1 MNDFSELEK
10 ELRKLRPAQP
20 SSVLFERV
28 GDALKDCR
36 ASAAADAKPRRW
48 RFTEWSRRRASDIDG
63 KLVRAR
69 ERERTSQTP
78 YSNWWSLGFGLA
90 AAAVLILFAVVTMER
105 RHEER
110 ETIAQSSTAPK
121 TQPAPLR
128 AERSTV
134 PSRFVPAGGTNLVYN
149 TRDEG
154 LHFADGSE
162 RPLRR
167 VRYNTQQTWRWRNPE
182 TGASVRV
189 SYPSE
194 EIVLIPVSV
203 Q

>member
-20 SSVLFERV
+20 SPMLSERV
-28 GDALKDCR
+28 GEALKDSR
-36 ASAAADAKPRRW
+36 ASVSGASSKRS
-48 RFTEWSRRRASDIDG
+48 RFTE
-63 KLVRAR
+63 
-69 ERERTSQTP
+69 TP

-90 AAAVLILFAVVTMER
+90 AAAVLILVAVMTMER
-105 RHEER
+105 RQEQQQTVAKNSAAP
-110 ETIAQSSTAPK
+110 ETR
-121 TQPAPLR
+121 PAPLR
-128 AERSTV
+128 TERSTA

-154 LHFADGSE
+154 LHFANGSE
-162 RPLRR
+162 RPVRR
-167 VRYNTQQTWRWRNPE
+167 VRYSTQQTWRWRNPE
-182 TGASVRV
+182 TGASLRV

-194 EIVLIPVSV
+194 EIVLIPVSG

>member
-10 ELRKLRPAQP
+10 ELRKLRPVQP
-20 SSVLFERV
+20 SSVLLERV
-28 GDALKDCR
+28 GEALKDNR
-36 ASAAADAKPRRW
+36 TGIKERRSLVRRW
-48 RFTEWSRRRASDIDG
+48 GGLETAH
-63 KLVRAR
+63 
-69 ERERTSQTP
+69 P
-78 YSNWWSLGFGLA
+78 WWSLGFGLA
-90 AAAVLILFAVVTMER
+90 AAAVLILFVVVTMER
-105 RHEER
+105 RHEQQQ
-110 ETIAQSSTAPK
+110 TVAQSSTARQ
-121 TQPAPLR
+121 TRPAPL
-128 AERSTV
+128 ETQRSTS
-134 PSRFVPAGGTNLVYN
+134 PGRFVPAGGTNLVYN

-182 TGASVRV
+182 TGASLRV

-194 EIVLIPVSV
+194 EVVLIPVSG

>member
-1 MNDFSELEK
+1 MNDLSELEN

-28 GDALKDCR
+28 GEALEKSR
-36 ASAAADAKPRRW
+36 ASAAADAKWKRW
-48 RFTEWSRRRASDIDG
+48 RFTEWSRREASDIDG
-63 KLVRAR
+63 QLVRAS

-78 YSNWWSLGFGLA
+78 YNWWSLGFGLA

-105 RHEER
+105 RHEQQ
-110 ETIAQSSTAPK
+110 ETVAQSSTAPE
-121 TQPAPLR
+121 TRPTPLG
-128 AERSTV
+128 AERSTS
-134 PSRFVPAGGTNLVYN
+134 PSRCVPAGGTNVVYN

-154 LHFADGSE
+154 LHFARGSE
-162 RPLRR
+162 RPVRR
-167 VRYNTQQTWRWRNPE
+167 VRYNTKQTWRWRNPE
-182 TGASVRV
+182 TGASLRV

-194 EIVLIPVSV
+194 EVVLIPVSG

>member
-20 SSVLFERV
+20 SPVLFERV
-28 GDALKDCR
+28 AEALKDSGPSVSG
-36 ASAAADAKPRRW
+36 ASSKRW
-48 RFTEWSRRRASDIDG
+48 RFTE
-63 KLVRAR
+63 
-69 ERERTSQTP
+69 TP

-90 AAAVLILFAVVTMER
+90 AAAVLILFAAVSMER
-105 RHEER
+105 RHEAQQTVALSSPAP
-110 ETIAQSSTAPK
+110 ETR
-121 TQPAPLR
+121 PAPLGTQ
-128 AERSTV
+128 RSTS

-149 TRDEG
+149 ARDEG

-162 RPLRR
+162 RPVRR
-167 VRYNTQQTWRWRNPE
+167 VRYHTQQTWRWRNPE
-182 TGASVRV
+182 TGASLRV

-194 EIVLIPVSV
+194 EIVLIPVSG